1 MSKTVTITGAN
12 GFIGAN
18 LAVRLRERGFGVRE
32 LARNHDVAKMA
43 SVLDGTSMV
52 FHCAGVNRP
61 VDNTEFESGNVG
73 MTERLCQ
80 ALESLETAIPVIY
93 TSSIQATRD
102 TPYGRSKHD
111 AEEVIRAYASR
122 SGGRYAIYRL
132 PNVFGKWSRP
142 AYNSVV
148 ATFCHNIINGEP
160 IVIHDPEAVIHLVYI
175 DDLVADFIDRLENG
189 LRTSEYPT
197 VEPVYSTTVGTLAE
211 QLEGFKASRET
222 LTPGGVGNG
231 LQRALYATFLSFMK
245 PEHFAYDLVTH
256 RDPRGEFAEMLRT
269 ENAGQFS
276 FFTAH
281 PGVTRGGHY
290 HHTKNEK
297 FLVVQGKAQFR
308 FRHVLSNETA
318 ELFTDGSTPRIVETV
333 PGWAH
338 DITNVG
344 RDTMIVLLWA
354 NETFDQQKPDTIVK
368 QV

>member
-1 MSKTVTITGAN
+1 MNKTIAISGAN

-18 LAVRLRERGFGVRE
+18 LAMRLRERGFIVRDIARDLDVAE
-32 LARNHDVAKMA
+32 LATA
-43 SVLDGTSMV
+43 LDGTSMV

-61 VDNTEFESGNVG
+61 TDDTEFESGNVG

-80 ALESLETAIPVIY
+80 ALVSLETAIPMVY
-93 TSSIQATRD
+93 TSSTQAVRD
-102 TPYGRSKHD
+102 TPYGRSKYQ
-111 AEEVIRAYASR
+111 AEEVIRAYANR
-122 SGGRYAIYRL
+122 SGLKCTIYRL

-148 ATFCHNIINGEP
+148 ATFCHNLISGQP
-160 IVIHDPEAVIHLVYI
+160 ITIHDPDAIIQLLYI
-175 DDLVADFIDRLENG
+175 DDLVAEFVDCLANG
-189 LRTSEYPT
+189 LPDREYPV
-197 VEPVYSTTVGTLAE
+197 VEPVYSITVGELAGQLQAFKTSRQTLN
-211 QLEGFKASRET
+211 
-222 LTPGGVGNG
+222 PGGVGTG

-245 PEHFAYDLVTH
+245 PEHFAYDLVAH

-297 FLVVQGKAQFR
+297 FLVVQGKARFR
-308 FRHVLSNETA
+308 FRHILNDETA
-318 ELFTDGSTPRIVETV
+318 ELFADGNTPRIVETV

-338 DITNVG
+338 DITNIG
-344 RDTMIVLLWA
+344 TETMIVLLWA
-354 NETFDQQKPDTIVK
+354 NETFDPKKPDTIVK

>member
-1 MSKTVTITGAN
+1 MSRTVVITGAN
-12 GFIGAN
+12 GFIGTN
-18 LAVRLRERGFGVRE
+18 LAVRLRERGIDVRE
-32 LARNHDVAKMA
+32 VARDLDVAKMA
-43 SVLDGTSMV
+43 SVLEGASMV

-61 VDNTEFESGNVG
+61 LDDTEFAIGNVG
-73 MTERLCQ
+73 ITERLCQ
-80 ALESLETAIPVIY
+80 ALENLKAEIPVIY
-93 TSSIQATRD
+93 TSSIQALSD
-102 TPYGRSKHD
+102 NPYGRSKQQ
-111 AEEVIRAYASR
+111 AEKVIRAYASR
-122 SGGRYAIYRL
+122 AGVGCAIYRL

-148 ATFCHNIINGEP
+148 ATFCHNILNGLP
-160 IVIHDPEAVIHLVYI
+160 ITIHDPASAMQLVYI
-175 DDLVADFIDRLENG
+175 DDLVAEFIDRLENG
-189 LRTSEYPT
+189 LPENEYPS
-197 VEPVYSTTVGTLAE
+197 VKPVYSTTVGELAE
-211 QLEGFKASRET
+211 TLRSFHVSRET
-222 LTPGGVGNG
+222 LNPGGVGDG
-231 LQRALYATFLSFMK
+231 LRRGLYATFLSFMK

-318 ELFTDGSTPRIVETV
+318 QLFTEGSTPRIVETV

-344 RDTMIVLLWA
+344 KDTMIVLLWA
-354 NETFDQQKPDTIVK
+354 NENFDPEKPDTIVK